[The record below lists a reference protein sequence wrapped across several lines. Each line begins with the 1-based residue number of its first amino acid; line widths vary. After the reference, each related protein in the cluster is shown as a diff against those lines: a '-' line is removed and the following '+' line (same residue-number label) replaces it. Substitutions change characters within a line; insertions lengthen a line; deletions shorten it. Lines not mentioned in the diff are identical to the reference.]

1 MLSASSVASSA
12 GTVMAE
18 ASRLSKEGQKASKGK
33 LKKPPPFPRKNSDM
47 NVSTKSA
54 VSSGSSSP
62 ILPEM
67 DDDTMA
73 AFPSGEPRKEKIDL
87 VICKHCKRNVMRLHA
102 KEHISGCLKSKQEK
116 ARRKKEARDA
126 AARAKEKA
134 EKGGDDKDD
143 DVSDSE
149 IKVDSKSGASGARK
163 STTKTSN
170 GNNDESTKKSKK
182 RKADG
187 EEDKSEPK
195 KKKNKKD
202 EPKPKAA
209 PKPKGPVDVEK
220 QCGVVLPNGAQCA
233 RSLTCKSH
241 SMGAK
246 RAVPGRS
253 LPYDMLLQA
262 YQKKNQARQ
271 QKAAISANAPA
282 LYDSDPDDPSNINGA
297 PIDSDSERDAVMTSL
312 ARNFNPAYL
321 HSAPVYSP
329 TNPVRGPQP
338 LATHTIFPTRRK
350 YQLVRMK
357 EMLSNALSGNRGGGL
372 FAVQDPNH
380 GVQQQSARQTF
391 FPGSAGG
398 TGGGDGG
405 GSGGGGIIGSD
416 GFAIPSAISV
426 PSTANSTAGDPMAE
440 AQRRAMAA
448 TGTGGTATGTGIGM
462 GIGQKNPS
470 RRPTVAVAAGA
481 D

>member
-1 MLSASSVASSA
+1 
-12 GTVMAE
+12 
-18 ASRLSKEGQKASKGK
+18 
-33 LKKPPPFPRKNSDM
+33 
-47 NVSTKSA
+47 
-54 VSSGSSSP
+54 
-62 ILPEM
+62 M

-73 AFPSGEPRKEKIDL
+73 AFPSGEPRKEKLEL
-87 VICKHCKRNVMRLHA
+87 VICKHCKRNIMKLHA
-102 KEHISGCLKSKQEK
+102 KEHITGCLKSKQEK
-116 ARRKKEARDA
+116 ARKKKEARDA
-126 AARAKEKA
+126 TARAKEKA

-143 DVSDSE
+143 DLSDSE
-149 IKVDSKSGASGARK
+149 IKVDSKPNASGARK
-163 STTKTSN
+163 SSTKTSN
-170 GNNDESTKKSKK
+170 NNNNDESTKKSKK
-182 RKADG
+182 RKADA
-187 EEDKSEPK
+187 EEDKTEPK

-202 EPKPKAA
+202 EPKPKPV

-271 QKAAISANAPA
+271 QSMTIRPSSLPTSQMLTNPSTEAALSANAPA
-282 LYDSDPDDPSNINGA
+282 LYDSDPEDPSNINGA
-297 PIDSDSERDAVMTSL
+297 SIDSDSERDAVMTSL

-321 HSAPVYSP
+321 HSAPVY
-329 TNPVRGPQP
+329 NPASNGNNLIRGPQP

-357 EMLSNALSGNRGGGL
+357 EMLSNALSGNRGGSL
-372 FAVQDPNH
+372 FAVQDPNPNH
-380 GVQQQSARQTF
+380 GAQQQSARQAF
-391 FPGSAGG
+391 FPGS
-398 TGGGDGG
+398 
-405 GSGGGGIIGSD
+405 SGGGGGGGGGGMIGND

-426 PSTANSTAGDPMAE
+426 PSTASTTSGDAMAD
-440 AQRRAMAA
+440 AQRRAMAVH
-448 TGTGGTATGTGIGM
+448 GGGGGSTSSIG
-462 GIGQKNPS
+462 GQKTTA
-470 RRPTVAVAAGA
+470 RRQSIPVAAGA